1 MDLFFGTGNAGKL
14 KELLRLVEGLPIRV
28 VTAATLG
35 RPLPEVEED
44 GDTFRANA
52 EKKAR
57 AFAAFSGMLA
67 LADDS
72 GLCVDALGGEPGVRS
87 ARWSEDES
95 PGLVKADRDHANNA
109 KLLRALAGKPDAER
123 GGGYVAALVL
133 ARPDGQVV
141 AAVEGTCRGRI
152 GHGPRGS
159 GGFGFDP
166 LFVLEGRDSTMAELP
181 PEGKDAVS
189 HRGKAFR
196 ALRPALARLAA
207 LDAGKGT
214 G

>member
-1 MDLFFGTGNAGKL
+1 MDLFFGSGNAGKL

-57 AFAAFSGMLA
+57 AFAAFAGMPA

-72 GLCVDALGGEPGVRS
+72 GLCVDALDGAPGVRS
-87 ARWSEDES
+87 ARWSEDEA

-109 KLLRALAGKPDAER
+109 KLLRALAGVPDPGR
-123 GGGYVAALVL
+123 GAAFVSVIVL
-133 ARPDGQVV
+133 ALPGGEVL
-141 AAVEGTCRGRI
+141 AAVEGSCRGRM
-152 GHGPRGS
+152 GHAPRGS

-166 LFVLEGRDSTMAELP
+166 LFVPEGGDITMAELP
-181 PEGKDAVS
+181 PAGKDAIS

-196 ALRPALARLAA
+196 ALRPALARLAT

>member
-1 MDLFFGTGNAGKL
+1 MELFFGSGNAGKL

-44 GDTFRANA
+44 GDTFQANA

-57 AFAAFSGMLA
+57 AFAAFAGMLA

-72 GLCVDALGGEPGVRS
+72 GLCVDALDGAPGVRS
-87 ARWSEDES
+87 ARWSDDEA

-109 KLLRALAGKPDAER
+109 KLLRALAGRPDAER
-123 GGGYVAALVL
+123 GGGYVAVLVL
-133 ARPDGQVV
+133 ARPAGEVV
-141 AAVEGTCRGRI
+141 ATVEGRCRGRI
-152 GHGPRGS
+152 GHSPRGT

-166 LFVLEGRDSTMAELP
+166 LFVPEGGDSTMAELS
-181 PEGKDAVS
+181 PEAKDAIS

-207 LDAGKGT
+207 LDAGMGT

>member
-1 MDLFFGTGNAGKL
+1 MDLFFGSGNAGKL
-14 KELLRLVEGLPIRV
+14 QELLRLVEGLPIRV

-44 GDTFRANA
+44 GDTFQANA
-52 EKKAR
+52 RKKAR
-57 AFAAFSGMLA
+57 AFAAFAGMLA

-72 GLCVDALGGEPGVRS
+72 GLCVDALGGAPGVRS
-87 ARWSEDES
+87 ARWSDDEA
-95 PGLVKADRDHANNA
+95 PGLVKAERDQANNR
-109 KLLRALAGKPDAER
+109 KLLRSLAGRPDAER
-123 GGGYVAALVL
+123 GAGYVAVLVL
-133 ARPDGQVV
+133 ARPDGEVV
-141 AAVEGTCRGRI
+141 ASVEGTCRGRI
-152 GHGPRGS
+152 GQAPRGA

-166 LFVLEGRDSTMAELP
+166 LFVPEGRDSTMAELT
-181 PEGKDAVS
+181 PEGKDALS

-207 LDAGKGT
+207 LDAGMGT